1 MWVIANTAGSIISHT
16 TVISI
21 AYLASPDLSGSLGI
35 IIYFLRQKYL
45 AGKAAKGLIFPRVA
59 DGETDNMLTWN
70 VTWSIVHAVHMFTY
84 LMTRRD
90 VGCGAAA
97 LKNVWRSLSRHID
110 FQRPRSLLGHTCPA
124 NFRGILQLDM
134 SQCPWFIAF
143 WYFWTVGF

>member
-70 VTWSIVHAVHMFTY
+70 VT
-84 LMTRRD
+84 
-90 VGCGAAA
+90 
-97 LKNVWRSLSRHID
+97 
-110 FQRPRSLLGHTCPA
+110 
-124 NFRGILQLDM
+124 
-134 SQCPWFIAF
+134 
-143 WYFWTVGF
+143 